1 MQNKDALKRY
11 KLINLLLI
19 NKYKSYP
26 TMDRIIEFCQEKLGV
41 ELHVSTIQKDI
52 KAMKEDEGLGYFAP
66 IKFHRGHLGYYYTD
80 PNYSIDNI
88 ALQEKDIESIKA
100 SIDLLSAYTGS
111 RVSENFA
118 HALNKVLASVK
129 ESFPEENSKRKIIQT
144 DHAPQHIGFEHFE
157 TLLHAAKEKIPICF
171 VHYSYSNRDFKS
183 VIVHPIM
190 LKEFNNSWYLLG
202 YSENHKSLRTFG
214 FDRIYEPKLLKLA
227 YKETDEK
234 ITTNYFKHIYGV
246 YPIKNQKL
254 QEIRFWVD
262 PTLADYINAHPIH
275 ESQIK
280 EHEMSHG
287 HTIFKV
293 KLIPSQE
300 LINLFQS
307 YGEQLIVLSPIWIQD
322 KINTQRLKALQ
333 HEKRFRHRFFNK

>member
-1 MQNKDALKRY
+1 
-11 KLINLLLI
+11 
-19 NKYKSYP
+19 
-26 TMDRIIEFCQEKLGV
+26 
-41 ELHVSTIQKDI
+41 
-52 KAMKEDEGLGYFAP
+52 MKEDEGLGYFAP
-66 IKFHRGHLGYYYTD
+66 IKFHRGHQGYYYSEPD
-80 PNYSIDNI
+80 YSINKI
-88 ALQEKDIESIKA
+88 ALKETDIEAIKA
-100 SIDLLSAYTGS
+100 YTDMLSEYSGT
-111 RVSENFA
+111 RVNYNFA

-129 ESFPEENSKRKIIQT
+129 ESFPDGNSKRKIIQT
-144 DHAPQHIGFEHFE
+144 DHAPQHLGFEHFE
-157 TLLHAAKEKIPICF
+157 ILLHAAKEKIPICF
-171 VHYSYSNRDFKS
+171 VHYSYTNRDFKS

-190 LKEFNNSWYLLG
+190 LKEFNNSWYLLA

-214 FDRIYEPKLLKLA
+214 FDRIYEPKLLKRV

-234 ITTNYFKHIYGV
+234 ITINYFKHIYGV
-246 YPIKNQKL
+246 YPINNQKL

-262 PTLADYINAHPIH
+262 PMLADYINAHPIH

-307 YGEQLIVLSPIWIQD
+307 YGEQLIVLTPEWIQT
-322 KINTQRLKALQ
+322 KINNQRLKALQ
-333 HEKRFRHRFFNK
+333 HEKRFRHQFFNKRA